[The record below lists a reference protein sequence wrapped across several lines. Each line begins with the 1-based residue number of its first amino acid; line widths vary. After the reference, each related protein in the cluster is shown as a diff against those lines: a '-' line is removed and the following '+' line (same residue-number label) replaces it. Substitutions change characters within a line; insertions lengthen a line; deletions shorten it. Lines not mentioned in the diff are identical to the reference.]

1 MRRKTHTHIR
11 DIVPD
16 VLGKFYNGEPVT
28 DAADWVM
35 TGIPALDRKI
45 GGFRKGYLITIAG
58 RPSTGKTTVAANII
72 AGTSALAANPVTS
85 ATFSMEEGA
94 DYFTVRILSAISG
107 TDLKSVAEDELT
119 DADRSYLRQ
128 AGDRLSR
135 APTIIDDTPGLSL
148 LELAERCSQIVSDAR
163 HADMPTLGIVLV
175 DYVQLLRSGGEQ
187 KAPADEVS
195 RAATGLKSLAENL
208 DVPVVALPQL
218 SRKVEER
225 ADRRPILSD
234 LNPTLAEESDM
245 VLFMS
250 RDATSSR
257 YTCAPLLSGL
267 VITAAKHP
275 SDWSGRIK
283 L

>member
-16 VLGKFYNGEPVT
+16 VLGKFYNGKPVT

-45 GGFRKGYLITIAG
+45 GGFRKGDLITIAG

-72 AGTSALAANPVTS
+72 AGTSALAANPVAS

-107 TDLKSVAEDELT
+107 TDLKNVAEDELT

-135 APTIIDDTPGLSL
+135 TPTIIDDTPGLSL
-148 LELAERCSQIVSDAR
+148 LELAERCSQIVAG
-163 HADMPTLGIVLV
+163 MPTLGIILV
-175 DYVQLLRSGGEQ
+175 DYVQLLRSGEEQ

-195 RAATGLKSLAENL
+195 KAATGLKRLAENL
-208 DVPVVALPQL
+208 DVPVVALSQL

-245 VLFMS
+245 VLFLS
-250 RDATSSR
+250 RNATSSR